1 LHGRTSVDI
10 VVDRSHSESAL
21 TEHRHDGEQRPAASP
36 RDGESGHASPYP
48 LSRLA
53 PRFDL
58 VSMAEEIQ
66 AADSMLAAVA
76 GAELESIA
84 EQIRALRMRAGE
96 VLERA
101 RRDAGLHR
109 ARCRFR
115 KQPGRIYHL
124 YREPSGQLYFS
135 LLSPD
140 DWGGRPPHAFEG
152 SYRLELDLSWTPAS
166 EIAERDRSRA
176 ASRRLLEG

>member
-1 LHGRTSVDI
+1 
-10 VVDRSHSESAL
+10 L
-21 TEHRHDGEQRPAASP
+21 TEHRHDAEQGPAASP

-84 EQIRALRMRAGE
+84 EQIRALRMRAGQ

-101 RRDAGLHR
+101 RRDAALHR

-124 YREPSGQLYFS
+124 YREPSGQPYFS

-140 DWGGRPPHAFEG
+140 DWQGRPPHPYEG
-152 SYRLELDLSWTPAS
+152 SYRLELDLSWTPAP

>member
-1 LHGRTSVDI
+1 MTDDGS
-10 VVDRSHSESAL
+10 DRQEPPDHVAISSTAPVLRGGAL
-21 TEHRHDGEQRPAASP
+21 
-36 RDGESGHASPYP
+36 SPYP

-58 VSMAEEIQ
+58 VSMAQEIQ
-66 AADSMLAAVA
+66 AADTMLAAVA
-76 GAELESIA
+76 GAELEAIA
-84 EQIRALRMRAGE
+84 DQIRALRERAQD

-124 YREPSGQLYFS
+124 YREPDGTQYFS

-140 DWGGRPPHAFEG
+140 DWRGKPPHAFAG
-152 SYRLELDLSWTPAS
+152 SFRLELDQSWTPAS
-166 EIAERDRSRA
+166 EIEARDRGRM
-176 ASRRLLEG
+176 ASRRLLEP

>member
-1 LHGRTSVDI
+1 MTDDGS
-10 VVDRSHSESAL
+10 DRQEPPEHS
-21 TEHRHDGEQRPAASP
+21 SP
-36 RDGESGHASPYP
+36 HP

-58 VSMAEEIQ
+58 VSMAQEIQ
-66 AADSMLAAVA
+66 AADTMLAAVA
-76 GAELESIA
+76 GAELEAIA
-84 EQIRALRMRAGE
+84 DQIRALRERAQD

-101 RRDAGLHR
+101 RRNTALHR

-124 YREPSGQLYFS
+124 YREPDGAPYFS

-140 DWGGRPPHAFEG
+140 DWRGQPPHPFEG
-152 SYRLELDLSWTPAS
+152 SFRLELDQSWTPAS
-166 EIAERDRSRA
+166 EIEARDRGRT
-176 ASRRLLEG
+176 ASQRLLEP